1 MKQQKSM
8 KQTEIKT
15 GSVKPIH
22 CKRPMKRRGVSS
34 REVTISFCKK
44 IIKMASQQKNE
55 RDLTIHTVQ
64 MLYLQKINSQY
75 PSPKES

>member
-1 MKQQKSM
+1 
-8 KQTEIKT
+8 
-15 GSVKPIH
+15 
-22 CKRPMKRRGVSS
+22 
-34 REVTISFCKK
+34 
-44 IIKMASQQKNE
+44 MASQQKNE